1 MSKGTKKG
9 KNTKSTV
16 ILGWIC
22 TILAILLFASVAIM
36 AMEYATPYKPSNGF
50 KRKEEASAPV
60 ESGFSIGSVE
70 NNGIKLTS
78 AKIAAADYAAN
89 GISPQAES
97 AYKLTATIEPVSAD
111 DRRVEWSVTCTDES
125 IETEEYVSLTAN
137 GLTVT
142 VACLKDFDRQMT
154 VTVKSLDNPSATAS
168 CTLDYVER
176 LLGITVNVPKLA
188 AKTLSGITYTT
199 TSSKYTIETEKTLTV
214 GHFCMNAEF
223 KVAFCNEVGA
233 DADPDLNMQESG
245 VFWAY
250 PDYESKLL
258 HYNSDGIE
266 FTNVFQDDE
275 TIYSIPETQDIMHLD
290 ANTIPGCF
298 VSINQNLEHD
308 NGLTEGDV
316 VSAFR
321 AAAEQYALFS
331 IEVTV
336 SSAYNGTN
344 YGVKTETVNVFVDSA
359 ALHVSV
365 SNISISQGSLIF

>member
-16 ILGWIC
+16 ILWWIC

-78 AKIAAADYAAN
+78 AKIAEADYAAN

-137 GLTVT
+137 GLTAT

-176 LLGITVNVPKLA
+176 LL
-188 AKTLSGITYTT
+188 
-199 TSSKYTIETEKTLTV
+199 
-214 GHFCMNAEF
+214 
-223 KVAFCNEVGA
+223 
-233 DADPDLNMQESG
+233 
-245 VFWAY
+245 
-250 PDYESKLL
+250 
-258 HYNSDGIE
+258 
-266 FTNVFQDDE
+266 
-275 TIYSIPETQDIMHLD
+275 
-290 ANTIPGCF
+290 
-298 VSINQNLEHD
+298 
-308 NGLTEGDV
+308 
-316 VSAFR
+316 
-321 AAAEQYALFS
+321 
-331 IEVTV
+331 
-336 SSAYNGTN
+336 
-344 YGVKTETVNVFVDSA
+344 
-359 ALHVSV
+359 
-365 SNISISQGSLIF
+365 